1 MKPKTEIRF
10 VEIRAD
16 DEHEGVLSGTAVSY
30 ADTATIPGIGK
41 ERFLRGAFG
50 PVEDLDVI
58 LNRQHVRNAPLARTG
73 GGGLVLTDG
82 PDALRF
88 EATPADTETARETLT
103 LVRQKVLRG
112 ASIEFKAIEE
122 RFQGGVREIHKA
134 KIRAI
139 GIVDSSAYPEST
151 IEARDAGEDDAGRSD
166 TMRPWEWS

>member
-1 MKPKTEIRF
+1 MKPEIRF
-10 VEIRAD
+10 VELRFD
-16 DEHEGVLSGTAVSY
+16 DEHEGILSGTAVSY

-41 ERFLRGAFG
+41 ERFMPGAFG
-50 PVEDLDVI
+50 PVDDLDVL
-58 LNRQHVRNAPLARTG
+58 LNRQHSRNYPLARTG

-82 PDALRF
+82 PTALRF
-88 EATPADTETARETLT
+88 DATLPDTAAARDTMT
-103 LVRQKVLRG
+103 LVKNGILRG
-112 ASIEFKAIEE
+112 ASIEFLAVEE

-134 KIRAI
+134 RLSAI